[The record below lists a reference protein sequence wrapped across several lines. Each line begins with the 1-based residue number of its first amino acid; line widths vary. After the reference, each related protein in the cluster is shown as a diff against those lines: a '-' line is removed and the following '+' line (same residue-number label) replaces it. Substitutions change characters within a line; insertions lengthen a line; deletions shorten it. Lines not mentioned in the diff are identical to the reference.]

1 MALPMCDQFPTRPAL
16 ALVPDS
22 STERPRPL
30 APRRLPASV
39 YWFRRALAAAVLLL
53 VLWASSLLASELQW
67 TLNPENPAG
76 ATPPAPAYVMV
87 GDTAFPVSA
96 DSR

>member
-16 ALVPDS
+16 ALVPDGP
-22 STERPRPL
+22 TERPRPP
-30 APRRLPASV
+30 AARRLPASV

-53 VLWASSLLASELQW
+53 VLWVSSWLAAELRW
-67 TLNPENPAG
+67 SLNPENPAE
-76 ATPPAPAYVMV
+76 ASPPAPAYVVV